1 MSSRLSQLL
10 FSALIMWACPSN
22 SEQTESFN
30 QMPSDLTFDED
41 FLDFN
46 DDEFDEKL
54 SSWQDNFVI
63 RVSHQVFGQI
73 NNHQVEPIP
82 DLKIPKTASV
92 ENHRTGV
99 NVRYQMLS
107 LLAGL
112 FKAAGKAESTGRK
125 ITSMKLT
132 IITLRMS
139 IELMS
144 CSFKKVRRD
153 KVLSWVVR

>member
-1 MSSRLSQLL
+1 MYG
-10 FSALIMWACPSN
+10 I
-22 SEQTESFN
+22 
-30 QMPSDLTFDED
+30 
-41 FLDFN
+41 
-46 DDEFDEKL
+46 K
-54 SSWQDNFVI
+54 
-63 RVSHQVFGQI
+63 
-73 NNHQVEPIP
+73 
-82 DLKIPKTASV
+82 
-92 ENHRTGV
+92 
-99 NVRYQMLS
+99 MLS